1 MADKIPAL
9 RLNTIGQLVENGY
22 ALRLDC
28 APCAEGADVDLDA
41 LIRQLG
47 AGFTLPDLRRH
58 AACPRCGGAV
68 TLSMRLAAAGPRP
81 AGHPM
86 AMRILPQRPGKR

>member
-28 APCAEGADVDLDA
+28 VSCAEGADVDLEA

-47 AGFTLPDLRRH
+47 ADFTLPELRRH

-68 TLSMRLAAAGPRP
+68 TLSMRLAAAGPKP

-86 AMRILPQRPGKR
+86 AIRLRPPAPPRR

>member
-1 MADKIPAL
+1 MADQFPAL
-9 RLNTIGQLVENGY
+9 RLNTIGQLAENGY

-28 APCAEGADVDLDA
+28 APCVQGADVDLEA

-47 AGFTLPDLRRH
+47 ADFTLPELRRH

-68 TLSMRLAAAGPRP
+68 TLSMRLSAAGPKP
-81 AGHPM
+81 EGHPV
-86 AMRILPQRPGKR
+86 AVRLRPRR